1 MSYPAGSRA
10 EFSLILHSIQRT
22 LDFNGRARRSE
33 LLYYQIAVALLGIVI
48 GFGSMTIMSLQ
59 QRVLL
64 LSLMQ
69 IVTAIPLF
77 ALFARRLHDQDRS
90 GWWALP
96 LPVIIAFNM
105 TDNYHRWADDGQI
118 LSLPLPLTIIRSLAI
133 IAMLVFTFWPGTQGP
148 NRFGK
153 DPRPA

>member
-10 EFSLILHSIQRT
+10 EFSLILHNIKST
-22 LDFNGRARRSE
+22 FDFNGRARRSE

-48 GFGSMTIMSLQ
+48 GFGSMAILSLQ

-64 LSLMQ
+64 LRLMQ

-105 TDNYHRWADDGQI
+105 TDNYHRWTNDGQI
-118 LSLPLPLTIIRSLAI
+118 PSLPLPLTIIRSLAI
-133 IAMLVFTFWPGTQGP
+133 IAMLVFTFWRGTQGP
-148 NRFGK
+148 NHFGK